1 MMKNVVITIHS
12 LHNCGMEDEDT
23 IDFTTDGL
31 YYSDGETHCVSY
43 LETEVTGLEG
53 TRTSVTVLPDKIVV
67 DREGNI
73 TSRMEF
79 REGEKTSFLYETPM
93 GNATLSMNT
102 RRIRH
107 NFNHRGGELEL
118 DYVLD
123 MEHLVV
129 SSNQFQ
135 LNVSERKQMGE
146 QNYV

>member
-31 YYSDGETHCVSY
+31 YYSDGETHCLSY

-53 TRTSVTVLPDKIVV
+53 TRTSVMVLPDKVVV
-67 DREGNI
+67 DRDGNI

-79 REGEKTSFLYETPM
+79 REGQKTSFLYDTPV
-93 GNATLSMNT
+93 GTATLSMNT
-102 RRIRH
+102 RKIRH
-107 NFNHRGGELEL
+107 NFDRRGGELEL

-123 MEHLVV
+123 MEHMVV
-129 SSNQFQ
+129 SSNQFH
-135 LNVSERKQMGE
+135 LNVTERKQMGE

>member
-1 MMKNVVITIHS
+1 MMKNVVISIHS

-31 YYSDGETHCVSY
+31 YYTDGDAYCLTY
-43 LETEVTGLEG
+43 LETDVTGLQG
-53 TRTSVTVLPDKIVV
+53 TRTSVTVLPDKVLV
-67 DREGNI
+67 DRDGGI

-102 RRIRH
+102 RKIRH
-107 NFNHRGGELEL
+107 RFDRHGGELVL

-123 MEHLVV
+123 MEHTVV
-129 SSNQFQ
+129 SSNRFH
-135 LNVSERKQMGE
+135 LNVTEQKQIGE
-146 QNYV
+146 QRNV